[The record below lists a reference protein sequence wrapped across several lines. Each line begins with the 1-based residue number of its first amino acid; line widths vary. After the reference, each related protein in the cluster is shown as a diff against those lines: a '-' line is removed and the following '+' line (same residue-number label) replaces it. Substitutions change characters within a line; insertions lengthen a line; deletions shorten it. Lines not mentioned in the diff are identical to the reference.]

1 MSRNGEIS
9 KVTLWG
15 AAANIALAAFKLFAG
30 LLGRSSAMMA
40 DALHSLSDLVSDVV
54 VLVMVR
60 VSSKEKDRTHEYGHG
75 KFETIATA
83 FVAFL
88 LFLAGIKMIAEGVS
102 KVRFVIRGGS
112 IDSPG
117 MISLVAALV
126 SITVKEI
133 LFQWTAR
140 VGRRND
146 SPAVVANAWHHRT
159 DALSSVAAAMG
170 IGLALLLGGR
180 WTVLDPLVCCGISLF
195 IFYIAL
201 KMFLPALNELTE
213 GSLPEDTEQEIKAII
228 SSVDGVQ
235 DVHAMKTRRMGPS
248 MIIDSHIV
256 VNPAMSVL
264 EAHDITVIAEKRI
277 RERFGDSTQVSIHVE
292 PDIASD

>member
-88 LFLAGIKMIAEGVS
+88 LFLVGIKMIAEGVS